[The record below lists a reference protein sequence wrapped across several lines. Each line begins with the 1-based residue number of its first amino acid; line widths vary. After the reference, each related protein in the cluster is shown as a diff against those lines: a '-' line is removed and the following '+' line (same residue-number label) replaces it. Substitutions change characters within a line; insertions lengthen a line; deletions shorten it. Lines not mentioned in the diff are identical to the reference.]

1 MKYILQKKDSTIV
14 LYIAESHYFDIQG
27 NRDLSLTDKKEYAE
41 RFTMEEVNNFID
53 KYPKEYFILEDEGD
67 AE

>member
-53 KYPKEYFILEDEGD
+53 KYPKEYSILEDEGD
-67 AE
+67 VE